1 MQSLLAE
8 VDADRHNALVLTIR
22 QRPSTS
28 ASSTPAQEKKKVR
41 VKQEVFWFHQK
52 WSKEAKSCRKPC
64 SWSGN
69 GYWGG
74 TKD

>member
-1 MQSLLAE
+1 MTE
-8 VDADRHNALVLTIR
+8 INADRHNAEVLAVR
-22 QRPSTS
+22 QRPSTF
-28 ASSTPAQEKKKVR
+28 ASTAPAKEKKKAK
-41 VKQEVFWFHQK
+41 VKQQACWFHQK
-52 WSKEAKSCRKPC
+52 WGKEAKSCWKSC